1 MRLLATTVLI
11 ASLSGC
17 QVIERMLE
25 TSLPPAVQQQLDDHD
40 KAMEVYDDA
49 IKRTEAEV
57 KAALE
62 AAKDAAASSDWAA
75 AQTAMSQIDAL
86 ELQHSKLVES
96 YNKQAEQAR
105 NILKAGV
112 APATHGLFAVL
123 DPLVPIPLQPLVPL
137 ASSLL
142 VMLGSSRSRKHAKRA
157 LRHVLVGQLG
167 DGVRDVLKAVG
178 AAHSSAASKQAAEE
192 GEAPKP
198 APADPSV

>member
-1 MRLLATTVLI
+1 MLA
-11 ASLSGC
+11 LSSC

-25 TSLPPAVQQQLDDHD
+25 TSLPPAVQQQLEDHD
-40 KAMEVYDDA
+40 EAMAVYDAA
-49 IKRTEAEV
+49 IQRTEDEV
-57 KAALE
+57 KAALD
-62 AAKDAAASSDWAA
+62 AAKQAAAASDWAA

-96 YNKQAEQAR
+96 YNKQAAQAR

-112 APATHGLFAVL
+112 APATHGLFAIL
-123 DPLVPIPLQPLVPL
+123 DPLVPVPLQPLVPL

-142 VMLGSSRSRKHAKRA
+142 VMLGSSRARGHAKRA

-178 AAHSSAASKQAAEE
+178 ASHSSVASKQAAEE
-192 GEAPKP
+192 GEAQKP
-198 APADPSV
+198 APTDPSV